1 MEGNEITFSALE
13 EGMGVTIMFGGL
25 SLDMKFGAETVSTDW
40 TDGKEMKTMTWR
52 TGPNSIRVRNSVAET
67 GIVEHQDLTF
77 LPNGVQVS
85 RTHTHWSCQQD
96 FAIFIFNDTM
106 LNRHL
111 NLVC

>member
-13 EGMGVTIMFGGL
+13 DGMGVAIMFGGL

-77 LPNGVQVS
+77 LPNGVQV
-85 RTHTHWSCQQD
+85 RPIR
-96 FAIFIFNDTM
+96 AVNDNT
-106 LNRHL
+106 LKK
-111 NLVC
+111 

>member
-1 MEGNEITFSALE
+1 
-13 EGMGVTIMFGGL
+13 MGVAIMFGGL

-77 LPNGVQVS
+77 LPNGVQV
-85 RTHTHWSCQQD
+85 RPIR
-96 FAIFIFNDTM
+96 AANDTT
-106 LNRHL
+106 LKKNEKRFDSQL
-111 NLVC
+111 CWQSYKSLSFSD